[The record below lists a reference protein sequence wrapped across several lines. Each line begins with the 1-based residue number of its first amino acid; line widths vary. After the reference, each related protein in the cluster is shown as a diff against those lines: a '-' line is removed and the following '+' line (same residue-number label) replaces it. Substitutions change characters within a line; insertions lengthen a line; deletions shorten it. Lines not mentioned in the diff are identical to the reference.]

1 MTCTPDKTVLADG
14 TPPVNIKT
22 EATQFY
28 ERGMIDMK
36 KKMAIVLS
44 LVLACSMSMTAFA
57 APSPSLNTG
66 NTPVTQET
74 VDHSVATATAT
85 AGTAE
90 STVSGV
96 ASATSAVA
104 AGTTFATAKGNQPLD
119 ADSVQLIVAPTT
131 VAETTTS
138 VSEMTKALTAKKVK
152 IINKSGEKNIS
163 LLNREGKVKYLC
175 SRKVYLTNSKGELV
189 ASKGSISVAKSLKEI
204 LGGYQLAENETI
216 RAMYKRADGTFVVLP
231 VVIKGDVVSFALP
244 SISGVVEVVFTA
256 AVGTRQETLQSEK
269 APKL

>member
-14 TPPVNIKT
+14 IPPVNIKT

-66 NTPVTQET
+66 NTPVSQVT
-74 VDHSVATATAT
+74 VDQSVATAT

-104 AGTTFATAKGNQPLD
+104 VGCSSYN
-119 ADSVQLIVAPTT
+119 
-131 VAETTTS
+131 
-138 VSEMTKALTAKKVK
+138 
-152 IINKSGEKNIS
+152 
-163 LLNREGKVKYLC
+163 C
-175 SRKVYLTNSKGELV
+175 SRNDNICQRTDKGFDCK
-189 ASKGSISVAKSLKEI
+189 KG
-204 LGGYQLAENETI
+204 QNHQ
-216 RAMYKRADGTFVVLP
+216 
-231 VVIKGDVVSFALP
+231 
-244 SISGVVEVVFTA
+244 
-256 AVGTRQETLQSEK
+256 QEW
-269 APKL
+269 

>member
-66 NTPVTQET
+66 NTPVSQVT
-74 VDHSVATATAT
+74 VDQSVATAT

-104 AGTTFATAKGNQPLD
+104 VGTTFATAKGNQALD
-119 ADSVQLIVAPTT
+119 AASVQALVVAPTT

-138 VSEMTKALTAKKVK
+138 ASELTKALTAKKVK
-152 IINKSGEKNIS
+152 NLNKSGEKNIS
-163 LLNREGKVKYLC
+163 MLNREGKVKYC
-175 SRKVYLTNSKGELV
+175 
-189 ASKGSISVAKSLKEI
+189 A
-204 LGGYQLAENETI
+204 AEMFI
-216 RAMYKRADGTFVVLP
+216 
-231 VVIKGDVVSFALP
+231 
-244 SISGVVEVVFTA
+244 
-256 AVGTRQETLQSEK
+256 
-269 APKL
+269 